1 MKHNQ
6 NELTNRSKPGDGLP
20 WGTIAIVVLIIG
32 GLGYFGYRALQT
44 PDFISSLET
53 KENERK

>member
-1 MKHNQ
+1 MLITTTSLPMSN
-6 NELTNRSKPGDGLP
+6 GDGLP